1 MAYNNYNN
9 NYKDDKPTTNTYTPL
24 SFANPDSAIMP
35 SRLSI
40 SYFNRVMQIGI
51 SKRNPSSSLE
61 DYPTYDLDNTVR
73 VFISANKAKNLYE
86 MCIRLKQDPD
96 NIHNV
101 CVETK
106 NGLLKVSNGAEF
118 GSNSH
123 CISIITSDENNGI
136 VETIYQ
142 FKGSE
147 TGYYNYDDNDFSTM
161 ELMNIEFDYFL
172 MILDQYYLAS
182 SYAIPAVV
190 KEATMYQQKA
200 FKDLLTAVAK
210 KTGAITNGGSQN
222 NKTFLQRNN
231 TTPMNVE
238 SNNNEYTI
246 STFDEVV
253 SEM

>member
-24 SFANPDSAIMP
+24 SFTNPDSAIMP

-61 DYPTYDLDNTVR
+61 DYATYDLDNMVR
-73 VFISANKAKNLYE
+73 VFISASKAKNLYE
-86 MCIRLKQDPD
+86 MCIRLKEDPK
-96 NIHNV
+96 NIYNV

-118 GSNSH
+118 GSKSH
-123 CISIITSDENNGI
+123 CISIITSDENNG
-136 VETIYQ
+136 VRETIYQ
-142 FKGSE
+142 FKDSD
-147 TGYYNYDDNDFSTM
+147 TGYYNYADNDFSTM

-190 KEATMYQQKA
+190 KEATMYQHKA

-210 KTGAITNGGSQN
+210 KTGAISNNGQN
-222 NKTFLQRNN
+222 NRTFLQKND